1 MRSISGGIDR
11 IEAVFDDGS
20 LVADAGLLPAA
31 TVMDRLGLEALLDAA
46 VRPAGSAGSGSG
58 RKVLTVAA
66 SMLAGG
72 SFIADAARLRSG
84 SAGAVLPFDVV
95 APSTLGT
102 FLRSFT
108 FGHLRQFD
116 KAAEMALSR
125 AWSAGAAPRAAEMTV
140 NVDSTVC
147 EVHGKSKQG
156 AAYGHTKVLGCHPLV
171 AVRDDTGEV
180 LHSRMRSGASQRGHV
195 RFADGTLARLGR
207 LAPGARMTV
216 RADSG
221 FFSYD
226 LIDTLEGHRTRVQ
239 DLCIP
244 N

>member
-1 MRSISGGIDR
+1 M
-11 IEAVFDDGS
+11 
-20 LVADAGLLPAA
+20 
-31 TVMDRLGLEALLDAA
+31 
-46 VRPAGSAGSGSG
+46 
-58 RKVLTVAA
+58 LTVAA

-102 FLRSFT
+102 FLRSFA

-156 AAYGHTKVLGCHPLV
+156 AAYGHTKVLGCHPP
-171 AVRDDTGEV
+171 ARCETTPARFCTPGCGRARPSAAMSG
-180 LHSRMRSGASQRGHV
+180 SRMGPSPGWGAWRRARG
-195 RFADGTLARLGR
+195 
-207 LAPGARMTV
+207 
-216 RADSG
+216 
-221 FFSYD
+221 
-226 LIDTLEGHRTRVQ
+226 
-239 DLCIP
+239 
-244 N
+244 